1 MSIVVDPTLEN
12 AVERLAR
19 MLARP
24 AQQIAD
30 EAIRAH
36 LDLLRSQQLKEEAQA
51 YARLHPELLSRYRG
65 QFVAVH
71 NGRVVDSDA
80 EFESLFLR
88 LQARLGDL
96 PVLIQQVLD
105 FPVEEWRFRSP
116 RVEIS

>member
-1 MSIVVDPTLEN
+1 MPIVVDPMLEN
-12 AVERLAR
+12 AVESIAR

-36 LDLLRSQQLKEEAQA
+36 LDLLRSQRLEEEAQA
-51 YARLHPELLSRYRG
+51 YARLHPELLSRYGG

-71 NGRVVDSDA
+71 NGQVVDSDA

-88 LQARLGDL
+88 VRSWLGDL
-96 PVLIQQVLD
+96 PVLIQQVSD
-105 FPVEEWRFRSP
+105 SPVEEWRFRSP

>member
-1 MSIVVDPTLEN
+1 MAIVVDSRLES

-36 LDLLRSQQLKEEAQA
+36 LAYLRAQQLEEEAQA
-51 YARLHPELLSRYRG
+51 YLRLHPALVKPYKN
-65 QFVAVH
+65 QFVALH
-71 NGRVVDSDA
+71 KGRVVDSDA
-80 EFESLFLR
+80 DFEELFLR
-88 LQARLGDL
+88 VQSRLGDL

-105 FPVEEWRFRSP
+105 SPVEEWRFRSP
-116 RVEIS
+116 RGDLA